1 MAVDVRILA
10 TSSTN
15 LERAVAERKFREDLY
30 YRISTFTILV
40 PPLRQR
46 KEGIPILLQH
56 FMHHLAKQYGIAPH
70 TFSPAVIEACQQY
83 SWPGNLAELE
93 EFVKRY
99 LVMGDPE
106 CSFPA
111 KDTDTEDV
119 GGGNGG
125 SSKKDGTVADAWLA
139 DSFREPVAEPNS
151 LKSLVQTVK
160 LEAERNAI
168 AAALEKTGWNRKAA
182 AKLLKVSYRTI
193 LYKIEQY
200 HMRSPETHA
209 SPLLGN
215 GLKNKRNGVED
226 NEKLAVPEWERA
238 RVSNSES

>member
-1 MAVDVRILA
+1 
-10 TSSTN
+10 
-15 LERAVAERKFREDLY
+15 
-30 YRISTFTILV
+30 LV

-46 KEGIPILLQH
+46 KEGISILLQH
-56 FMHHLAKQYGIAPH
+56 FMHRLAKQYGIAPH
-70 TFSPAVIEACQQY
+70 TFSPAVIDACQEY
-83 SWPGNLAELE
+83 SWPGNLKELE

-99 LVMGDPE
+99 LVMGDPK

-111 KDTDTEDV
+111 TAADSEDE
-119 GGGNGG
+119 GENG
-125 SSKKDGTVADAWLA
+125 SRSQKRGTVADAALTA
-139 DSFREPVAEPNS
+139 SFQEPVPGPSS

-193 LYKIEQY
+193 LYKIDQY
-200 HMRSPETHA
+200 HLRSPETNT

-215 GLKNKRNGVED
+215 GFKSAGNGLKA

-238 RVSNSES
+238 RVGNSER